1 MGARTLLR
9 LLLLHDRLETDE
21 EWADEL
27 HNEEQIHVATGTD
40 DEQEGRR
47 HRASLI
53 IGAIADVVPH
63 LPNYSDVSTKLKA
76 LMRYCE
82 KVYARQLHQLVQGWL
97 QQPHSTVFRKWLV
110 CDWLQCSHFTA
121 TVAAD
126 IEELLQWRHAL
137 VVATAHEVVKSLKW
151 TLLRILNAANET
163 IETQCEDDQEE
174 KATIGTQMAA
184 TLQSIETVEELLD
197 FCFLHAEQLAS
208 YSLLCAAKLHA
219 LAVKTQRSAT
229 KLLEDEEVLVR
240 LRWAFLLKPLLFK
253 PLLQHAVA
261 LKTISDKS
269 AARQLC
275 TSPAL
280 SGLVSIV
287 DATNRETILLEMRAM
302 RNELDR
308 AFVRGAKHIH
318 SAASKSTCRS
328 ALESAVRDYVQAL
341 SNNAKERLLAEL
353 ERDLDEAPPHLF
365 PHVSLY
371 LSLLVGATLSEHQN
385 MTSDVVSILLSL
397 FDRRGHDVN
406 SCLDVLGLLLQLS
419 LADNRMW
426 LDKRN
431 SALYIETIE
440 LLSETATIQV
450 EPQKLQWIATMAL
463 HHLLFECDVQLLH
476 YNHSTLT
483 QVLPPRTMRLV
494 TLRLDN
500 Q

>member
-1 MGARTLLR
+1 MSARTLLR
-9 LLLLHDRLETDE
+9 FLLLHDRVETVE

-27 HNEEQIHVATGTD
+27 EKEKQVHVSTYTD
-40 DEQEGRR
+40 DEQEGCRY
-47 HRASLI
+47 RASLI
-53 IGAIADVVPH
+53 VGAIADVVPH
-63 LPNYSDVSTKLKA
+63 LPNYSAVSTNLTA

-82 KVYARQLHQLVQGWL
+82 KVYARQLGQLVQGWL

-110 CDWLQCSHFTA
+110 GDWLQCSHFTA
-121 TVAAD
+121 AAD
-126 IEELLQWRHAL
+126 MEELLQWRHAL
-137 VVATAHEVVKSLKW
+137 VAATVHEVVKSLKW
-151 TLLRILNAANET
+151 TLLRTLNAVNET
-163 IETQCEDDQEE
+163 IATQRKDDQEE
-174 KATIGTQMAA
+174 KVAIGTPMAA

-208 YSLLCAAKLHA
+208 SSLVCAAKLHA

-261 LKTISDKS
+261 LKTISGKT
-269 AARQLC
+269 AARQVC
-275 TSPAL
+275 TSPVL
-280 SGLVSIV
+280 PGLVNIV

-328 ALESAVRDYVQAL
+328 TLESAVRDYVQAL
-341 SNNAKERLLAEL
+341 SNEAKERLLAEL
-353 ERDLDEAPPHLF
+353 ERDLDEAPPPLF
-365 PHVSLY
+365 PHVFLY
-371 LSLLVGATLSEHQN
+371 LSLLVGAMLSELQD
-385 MTSDVVSILLSL
+385 MTSDVVSILFSL
-397 FDRRGHDVN
+397 FDRRGHDVT

-426 LDKRN
+426 LNKQN

-450 EPQKLQWIATMAL
+450 ELHKLQWIATMAL
-463 HHLLFECDVQLLH
+463 HHLLFECDVELLQH
-476 YNHSTLT
+476 NRSTLT
-483 QVLPPRTMRLV
+483 QVLPPRTMHFV